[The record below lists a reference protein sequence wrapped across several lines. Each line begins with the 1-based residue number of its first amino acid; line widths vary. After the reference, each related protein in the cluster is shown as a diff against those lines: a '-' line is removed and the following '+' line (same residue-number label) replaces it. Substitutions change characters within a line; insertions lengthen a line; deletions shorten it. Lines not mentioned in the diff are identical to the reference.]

1 MKTIINK
8 NPKTMTKKIIL
19 FALAMVLLPASMMAQ
34 SIFEKYSENPNVTY
48 VNIKPKMFQ
57 MLAKLDISTD
67 DAESQAYLNM
77 VNSITSFKT
86 IITDDKAIAADI
98 SKWMTSQKGGLE
110 ELMEVKDNGQEVKFY
125 VKEGRDADH
134 VNELLIFVNG
144 IGELTKDANIEIN
157 GQNREIETVVAL
169 LTGDINLNEISKLT
183 SKMNIPGG
191 EHLKNQ
197 K

>member
-8 NPKTMTKKIIL
+8 TPKTMTKKIIL

-34 SIFEKYSENPNVTY
+34 SIFDKYSENPNVTY

-98 SKWMTSQKGGLE
+98 STWMKSTKGGLD
-110 ELMEVKDNGQEVKFY
+110 ELMEVKDGGQEVKFY

-134 VNELLIFVNG
+134 VKELLIFVNG
-144 IGELTKDANIEIN
+144 ISELTKDANIEIN
-157 GQNREIETVVAL
+157 GQNREIKTVVAL

-191 EHLKNQ
+191 ELLKN

>member
-1 MKTIINK
+1 
-8 NPKTMTKKIIL
+8 MTKKIIL
-19 FALAMVLLPASMMAQ
+19 FALIMVLLPASMMAQ
-34 SIFEKYSENPNVTY
+34 SIFDKYSENPDVTY

-98 SKWMTSQKGGLE
+98 SKWMTSKQGGLD
-110 ELMEVKDNGQEVKFY
+110 ELMEVKDDGREVKFY

-134 VNELLIFVNG
+134 VKELLIFVNG
-144 IGELTKDANIEIN
+144 IGNLTKDANIEIN
-157 GQNREIETVVAL
+157 GKNREIETVVAL
-169 LTGDINLNEISKLT
+169 LTGDIDLNEISKLT

-191 EHLKNQ
+191 EHLKN

>member
-1 MKTIINK
+1 MKTILNK
-8 NPKTMTKKIIL
+8 NSKSMTQKLIL

-34 SIFEKYSENPNVTY
+34 TIFDKYSENPNVTY

-67 DAESQAYLNM
+67 DAESQAYLEM

-98 SKWMTSQKGGLE
+98 STWMTSKKGGLD
-110 ELMEVKDNGQEVKFY
+110 ELMEVKDDGKEVKFY
-125 VKEGRDADH
+125 VKEGKDADH
-134 VNELLIFVNG
+134 VKELLIFVNG
-144 IGELTKDANIEIN
+144 IGDLTKNANIEIN
-157 GQNREIETVVAL
+157 GISRKIETVVAL
-169 LTGDINLNEISKLT
+169 LTGDIDLNQISKLT

-191 EHLKNQ
+191 EHLKNN

>member
-8 NPKTMTKKIIL
+8 NPNTMTKKIIL

-34 SIFEKYSENPNVTY
+34 SIFDKYKENSNVTY
-48 VNIKPKMFQ
+48 VNIKPRMFQ
-57 MLAKLDISTD
+57 MLAKLDISTGD
-67 DAESQAYLNM
+67 PESQAYLNM

-86 IITDDKAIAADI
+86 IITDDKVIAADI
-98 SKWMTSQKGGLE
+98 SKWTTSQKGGLE
-110 ELMEVKDNGQEVKFY
+110 ELMEVKNNGQEVKFY
-125 VKEGRDADH
+125 IKEGRDADH
-134 VNELLIFVNG
+134 VKELLIFVNG
-144 IGELTKDANIEIN
+144 LGDLTEGANIKFN
-157 GQNREIETVVAL
+157 GKNRKIETVIAL

>member
-1 MKTIINK
+1 MNTTINK
-8 NPKTMTKKIIL
+8 NPETMTKKIIL
-19 FALAMVLLPASMMAQ
+19 FALIMVLLPASMMAQ
-34 SIFEKYSENPNVTY
+34 SIFDKYSENPDVTY

-98 SKWMTSQKGGLE
+98 SKWMTSKQGGLD
-110 ELMEVKDNGQEVKFY
+110 ELMEVKDDGREVKFY

-134 VNELLIFVNG
+134 VKELLIFVNG
-144 IGELTKDANIEIN
+144 IGNLTKDANIEIN
-157 GQNREIETVVAL
+157 GKNREIETVVAL
-169 LTGDINLNEISKLT
+169 LTGDIDLNEISKLT

-191 EHLKNQ
+191 EHLKN

>member
-1 MKTIINK
+1 MKTRINNK
-8 NPKTMTKKIIL
+8 SKTMTKKIIL
-19 FALAMVLLPASMMAQ
+19 FALVMVLLPASMMAQ
-34 SIFEKYSENPNVTY
+34 SIFEKYSENADVTY

-86 IITDDKAIAADI
+86 IITDNKAIATDI
-98 SKWMTSQKGGLE
+98 SKWMNSNKGGLE
-110 ELMEVKDNGQEVKFY
+110 ELMEVKDEGREVKFY

-134 VNELLIFVNG
+134 VKELLIFVNG
-144 IGELTKDANIEIN
+144 IGDLTKDANIEIN
-157 GQNREIETVVAL
+157 GKNREIETVVAL
-169 LTGDINLNEISKLT
+169 LTGDIDLNEISKLT

-191 EHLKNQ
+191 EHLKN

>member
-1 MKTIINK
+1 
-8 NPKTMTKKIIL
+8 MTKKIIL
-19 FALAMVLLPASMMAQ
+19 FALVMVLLPASMMAQ
-34 SIFEKYSENPNVTY
+34 SIFEKYSENADVTY

-86 IITDDKAIAADI
+86 IITDNKAIATDI
-98 SKWMTSQKGGLE
+98 SKWMNSNKGGLE
-110 ELMEVKDNGQEVKFY
+110 ELMEVKDEGREVKFY

-134 VNELLIFVNG
+134 VKELLIFVNG
-144 IGELTKDANIEIN
+144 IGDLTKDANIEIN
-157 GQNREIETVVAL
+157 GKNREIETVVAL
-169 LTGDINLNEISKLT
+169 LTGDIDLNEISKLT

-191 EHLKNQ
+191 EHLKN